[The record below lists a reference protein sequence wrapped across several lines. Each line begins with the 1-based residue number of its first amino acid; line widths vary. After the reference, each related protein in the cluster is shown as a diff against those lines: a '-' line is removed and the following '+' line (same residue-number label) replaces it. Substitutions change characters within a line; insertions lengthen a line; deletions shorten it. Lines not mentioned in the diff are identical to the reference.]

1 MKKLQ
6 LQGLMLLTVLAFAAC
21 RNSGFKTTSS
31 GLKYRI
37 YEGSSKDSTKTG
49 AILKMNQ
56 SVRLSGS
63 KDTLLE
69 DTYSRIPFYAQVQD
83 IKQLPGQPFYAPD
96 EIYKFLKKGDSAVV
110 ILYVDSLIKKGI
122 AQEAQLP
129 PFMKK
134 GDQLTFTLK
143 VLDVFQSDSLA
154 RLDYQ
159 KEGEAFQKR
168 MEQKEREDSIAFE
181 KSGGRQKQLSEMEAY
196 LKKKNITA
204 TKTALGTFVKIDQP
218 GTGKQ
223 AADGKF
229 VTLRY
234 TGKKVEGDAVFI
246 GPDSFT
252 AQVGTDGSSIPG
264 FDDGVK
270 QFKEGG
276 KGVIYIPGFLAYG
289 KNPPPGSPF
298 KEYEPLYFEVE
309 IMRVADTPPQQAP
322 QATAQPAVPDA
333 AKDSKK

>member
-6 LQGLMLLTVLAFAAC
+6 LPVLIFLTALAFTAC
-21 RNSGFKTTSS
+21 KDTNFKTTSS
-31 GLKYRI
+31 GLKYKI
-37 YEGSSKDSTKTG
+37 FEGGSKDSTKVG
-49 AILKMNQ
+49 AVLKLNQ
-56 SVRLSGS
+56 QVKLSGS

-69 DTYSRIPFYAQVQD
+69 NSYEKMPFYAQVQD
-83 IKQLPGQPFYAPD
+83 MMSMPGQPLYAPD

-110 ILYVDSLIKKGI
+110 ILLIDSLIKKGL

-134 GDQLTFTLK
+134 GDQLTFTFK

-168 MEQKEREDSIAFE
+168 QEQKDREDSIAFE

-196 LKKKNITA
+196 LKKKHITA
-204 TKTALGTFVKIDQP
+204 TKTTLGTFVRMDQA
-218 GTGKQ
+218 GTGMQ

-229 VTLRY
+229 VTIKY
-234 TGKKVEGDAVFI
+234 TGRRIEGDAVFI

-252 AQVGTDGSSIPG
+252 AQVGADASMPG

-289 KNPPPGSPF
+289 KNLPPGSPF

-309 IMRVADTPPQQAP
+309 VLRVADTPPPSPPQEPVQA
-322 QATAQPAVPDA
+322 ARPDA
-333 AKDSKK
+333 AKK